1 VLACARRDQSEI
13 PIARFVRLEHS
24 AVNYF
29 TRQQMIANRI
39 SHHYRAWNGAP
50 RLGQAVFQIIL
61 SAVII
66 TCLVAPFW
74 PAP

>member
-1 VLACARRDQSEI
+1 MAHA
-13 PIARFVRLEHS
+13 

-29 TRQQMIANRI
+29 TSQQMIANRI
-39 SHHYRAWNGAP
+39 EQRYRAWNTPP
-50 RLGQAVFQIIL
+50 RVAQALFQIVL

>member
-1 VLACARRDQSEI
+1 
-13 PIARFVRLEHS
+13 
-24 AVNYF
+24 
-29 TRQQMIANRI
+29 MIANRI
-39 SHHYRAWNGAP
+39 EQRYRAWPP
-50 RLGQAVFQIIL
+50 RLAQTVFQIVL

>member
-1 VLACARRDQSEI
+1 
-13 PIARFVRLEHS
+13 
-24 AVNYF
+24 
-29 TRQQMIANRI
+29 MIANRLGI
-39 SHHYRAWNGAP
+39 SRAWNSAP

>member
-1 VLACARRDQSEI
+1 MAHA
-13 PIARFVRLEHS
+13 

-29 TRQQMIANRI
+29 TSQQMIANRI
-39 SHHYRAWNGAP
+39 EQRYRALNTP
-50 RLGQAVFQIIL
+50 SRLAQAAFQIVL

-66 TCLVAPFW
+66 TCLAAPFW

>member
-1 VLACARRDQSEI
+1 MLAHAG
-13 PIARFVRLEHS
+13 
-24 AVNYF
+24 VNYF
-29 TRQQMIANRI
+29 TSSSQQMIANRLAPP
-39 SHHYRAWNGAP
+39 RTWNSAP

>member
-1 VLACARRDQSEI
+1 
-13 PIARFVRLEHS
+13 
-24 AVNYF
+24 VNYF

>member
-1 VLACARRDQSEI
+1 LAQAG
-13 PIARFVRLEHS
+13 
-24 AVNYF
+24 VNYF
-29 TRQQMIANRI
+29 TSRSHLQMIANRL
-39 SHHYRAWNGAP
+39 SPPRAWNSAP

>member
-1 VLACARRDQSEI
+1 
-13 PIARFVRLEHS
+13 
-24 AVNYF
+24 
-29 TRQQMIANRI
+29 MIAQRI
-39 SHHYRAWNGAP
+39 GQHYRAWSGTP
-50 RLGQAVFQIIL
+50 RLAQAVFQIIL